1 MSDRLTRLR
10 WVLVLGSLL
19 GSASASAKD
28 PVVAPEEL
36 VFCTVCH
43 GVQLMGNPIIRAPR
57 LSGLSSWYV
66 EKQLHAFKDGWR
78 GVHEADLV
86 GMEMQ
91 PMAAALTDK
100 QIKQA
105 ASFVVATDSP
115 MPERTLDGNPSA
127 GRALYATCSACH
139 GNQAEGNEAL
149 GSPALAGLNDWYLR
163 EQLQKFQSG
172 ARGSHPADVTGQQ
185 MRAAMQV
192 LGDETAIDDVV
203 AYIAILS
210 H

>member
-1 MSDRLTRLR
+1 MPGKLTRLQ
-10 WVLVLGSLL
+10 WMLVLVGVLGT
-19 GSASASAKD
+19 ASALAKD
-28 PVVAPEEL
+28 PVVPSDEL

-91 PMAAALTDK
+91 PMAAALTDE
-100 QIKQA
+100 QIKLA
-105 ASFVVATDSP
+105 AQFVAATDSP
-115 MPERTLDGNPSA
+115 MPERTLAGDPSA
-127 GRALYATCSACH
+127 GQALYATCSACH
-139 GNQAEGNEAL
+139 GNQAQGNEAL

-163 EQLQKFQSG
+163 EQLEKFMSG
-172 ARGSHPADVTGQQ
+172 ARGSHPADTTGQQ

-203 AYIAILS
+203 AYIATLG

>member
-10 WVLVLGSLL
+10 WVLVLVGLL
-19 GSASASAKD
+19 GSVAASAKD

-78 GVHEADLV
+78 GVHEADLI

-105 ASFVVATDSP
+105 AKFVAATDSP

-127 GRALYATCSACH
+127 GQALYATCSACH

-163 EQLQKFQSG
+163 EQLEKFKSG
-172 ARGSHPADVTGQQ
+172 TRGSHPADTTGQQ

-203 AYIAILS
+203 AYIATLG